1 MIPLKQLEECLEHF
15 KFKLMLA
22 IIIIIIINMENLA

>member
-22 IIIIIIINMENLA
+22 IIIIIINMENLA